1 MNLLSIATYLK
12 YPPSSR
18 RAASRQQLSS
28 IFHFFRAKK
37 LWFHITAL
45 ICFLSDCDGRNFTI
59 NIFLATSGKKKSK
72 SSSQK
77 SISFGVTVYLSVW
90 HSTFETHNHK
100 PKIYSQGLGS
110 TSVSLVFV
118 LQLPT
123 GRFRKQRYESCTA
136 HMFVPV
142 TFSLVQEA
150 EDAVICFIKREGVR
164 ALTDIRMSVLGSLI
178 KMTLLEA
185 TEYS

>member
-1 MNLLSIATYLK
+1 MNLLSIATYFK
-12 YPPSSR
+12 YPPTSH
-18 RAASRQQLSS
+18 RAASRQQLSC
-28 IFHFFRAKK
+28 IFHFFCPKK

-45 ICFLSDCDGRNFTI
+45 ICFLLDCDGRNFTI
-59 NIFLATSGKKKSK
+59 NIFLATSEIKSK

-123 GRFRKQRYESCTA
+123 GQFRKQRYESCTA

-150 EDAVICFIKREGVR
+150 EDTIICFIEREREGER
-164 ALTDIRMSVLGSLI
+164 INSN
-178 KMTLLEA
+178 
-185 TEYS
+185 